1 MRTELPERDSIK
13 QSLLGTPVFV
23 SRNGWKETMES
34 SDQLMRMLAAIIVLG
49 VGGQWLAWRL
59 RIPAILLLL
68 SIGCLAGSISG
79 FINPDEMFGELL
91 QPIVSLSVGLILF
104 EGGLNLRL
112 RELKAT
118 WRSLL
123 GLLTI
128 GVLVTWCGA
137 SLAAYWI
144 LGIPASVSMVLGAVL
159 TVTGPTV
166 IGPLL
171 REIRPAGKVGT
182 IAKWEGIAIDPVGA
196 TLAVLVF
203 EAISS
208 IRAAEYSSATIN
220 AVQGFA
226 STAVVGLS
234 VGLIAARFLVE
245 SFRRF
250 WIPDYLQNPMTL
262 LYVVA
267 SFAGAELMHHE
278 AGLVAVT
285 VMGVLL
291 ANQKHVDVHRIIEF
305 KESLTILLIA
315 ALFIVLA
322 ARVPLSDVQQLGWR
336 GVAFAAT
343 LIVIVR
349 PVSVWLATIGSGLS
363 QRERLFLSWF
373 APRGI
378 VAAAVSSVFALRMG
392 ESGAIIAPATLI
404 VIMMTVAV
412 YGLTAAPLARK
423 LGLSSSDPQGLL
435 IAGANQTARAVAKVI
450 SKEGI
455 RVVLVDTR
463 YQRVAKAREAGLPV
477 CFASILSEYVMDAVD
492 FSGLG
497 RFLAMTSNDQINT
510 LAAARFRE
518 LFGAKNV
525 LQLSRGEASLRME
538 TTWQDRLAGRT
549 LFNPRLTYEFI
560 DTALD
565 QGAVIKATR
574 FSDVFTLETFRSHY
588 GDRVHPLFL
597 IDGSRIQVLAADSK
611 INPRAGQLVV
621 SLIMPVLTPLPEVA
635 LPPQSETE
643 QTAGAAGPSNSTTKT
658 AAQQED

>member
-1 MRTELPERDSIK
+1 M
-13 QSLLGTPVFV
+13 QHA
-23 SRNGWKETMES
+23 
-34 SDQLMRMLAAIIVLG
+34 DQLMRMLASIIVLG

-68 SIGCLAGSISG
+68 TIGCLAGSVSG

-112 RELKAT
+112 RELKGT

-123 GLLTI
+123 GLLTV
-128 GVLVTWCGA
+128 GVVITWCGA
-137 SLAAYWI
+137 TLAARWI
-144 LGIPASVSMVLGAVL
+144 LGIPASVAMVLGAVL

-171 REIRPAGKVGT
+171 REIRPSGKVGS
-182 IAKWEGIAIDPVGA
+182 IAKWEGIAIDPIGA

-208 IRAAEYSSATIN
+208 IRAAEYGSATIH
-220 AVQGFA
+220 AIQGFA
-226 STAVVGLS
+226 STAVVGLGI
-234 VGLIAARFLVE
+234 GLVASRLLVE

-262 LYVVA
+262 LYVVSA
-267 SFAGAELMHHE
+267 FAGAELLHHE

-285 VMGVLL
+285 VLGVLL
-291 ANQKHVDVHRIIEF
+291 ANQKHVDVHRVIEF

-322 ARVPLSDVQQLGWR
+322 ARVPLQDVRALGWR
-336 GVAFAAT
+336 GLAFAAS

-349 PVSVWLATIGSGLS
+349 PIAVWLSTIGSGLS
-363 QRERLFLSWF
+363 RRERLFLGWF

-392 ESGAIIAPATLI
+392 ESGAVVAPATLM
-404 VIMMTVAV
+404 VILLTVTV
-412 YGLTAAPLARK
+412 YGLTAAPLARR
-423 LGLSSSDPQGLL
+423 LGLSASDPQGLL
-435 IAGANQTARAVAKVI
+435 IAGANQTARAIAKVI

-463 YQRVAKAREAGLPV
+463 YQRVAKAREAGLNV
-477 CFASILSEYVMDAVD
+477 CYASILSEYVMDAVD

-497 RFLAMTSNDQINT
+497 RFLAMTPNDQINT
-510 LAAARFRE
+510 LSAARFRE

-525 LQLSRGEASLRME
+525 LQLSRGESRLRLD
-538 TTWQDRLAGRT
+538 TTWEDRLTGRT
-549 LFNPRLTYEFI
+549 LFNSRLTYDFM
-560 DTALD
+560 DSALD

-574 FSDVFTLETFRSHY
+574 FSQVFTLDAFRSHY
-588 GDRVHPLFL
+588 GERVHPLFL
-597 IDGSRIQVLAADSK
+597 IDGNRIQVLAADSK
-611 INPRAGQLVV
+611 ISPKAGQLVV
-621 SLIMPVLTPLPEVA
+621 SLILPQPLAAPVPIPEVVAPMPVDSAIEILEPLH
-635 LPPQSETE
+635 
-643 QTAGAAGPSNSTTKT
+643 
-658 AAQQED
+658 

>member
-1 MRTELPERDSIK
+1 MDDP
-13 QSLLGTPVFV
+13 
-23 SRNGWKETMES
+23 
-34 SDQLMRMLAAIIVLG
+34 DQLMRMMASIIILG

-59 RIPAILLLL
+59 RVPAILLLL
-68 SIGCLAGSISG
+68 TLGCLAGSVSG
-79 FINPDEMFGELL
+79 FINPDQMFGNLL
-91 QPIVSLSVGLILF
+91 QPLVSLAVGLILF

-112 RELKAT
+112 HELKGT
-118 WRSLL
+118 WKSLL

-128 GVLVTWCGA
+128 GAIITWFGA
-137 SLAAYWI
+137 ALAAHFI
-144 LGIPASVSMVLGAVL
+144 LQIPASVALVLGAVL

-171 REIRPAGKVGT
+171 REIRPSGKVGI
-182 IAKWEGIAIDPVGA
+182 IAKWESIAIDPIGA

-208 IRAAEYSSATIN
+208 IRAAEYGSATWN

-226 STAVVGLS
+226 STATVGLTI
-234 VGLIAARFLVE
+234 GLLSSRLLVE

-267 SFAGAELMHHE
+267 TFAGAEMLHHE

-291 ANQKHVDVHRIIEF
+291 ANQKAVDVHRVIEF

-322 ARVPLSDVQQLGWR
+322 ARVPLQDLRQLGWR
-336 GVAFAAT
+336 GPVFAAS
-343 LIVIVR
+343 LILIVR
-349 PVSVWLATIGSGLS
+349 PVSVWLSTIGSGLS
-363 QRERLFLSWF
+363 RRERCFLAWF

-392 ESGAIIAPATLI
+392 ESGAVIAPATLI
-404 VIMMTVAV
+404 VILMTVAV

-423 LGLSSSDPQGLL
+423 LGLAASDPQGLL
-435 IAGANQTARAVAKVI
+435 IAGASQTARAIARVI

-463 YQRVAKAREAGLPV
+463 YQRVSKAREAGLNV

-492 FSGLG
+492 FGGLG
-497 RFLAMTSNDQINT
+497 RFLALTSNDQINT

-518 LFGAKNV
+518 IFGARNV
-525 LQLSRGEASLRME
+525 LQLSRGKSDNARME
-538 TTWQDRLAGRT
+538 TTWQNRLAGRT
-549 LFNPRLTYEFI
+549 LFSPCLTYDFM

-565 QGAVIKATR
+565 QGATIKATR
-574 FSDVFTLETFRSHY
+574 FSEMFTLENFRAHY

-597 IDGSRIQVLAADSK
+597 IDGARIDVLSADVRM
-611 INPRAGQLVV
+611 NPKAGQLVV
-621 SLIMPVLTPLPEVA
+621 SLVLPGIVPPGKIPDAIPASVDNPLIRGVRSLSHTLQAKRPGDAVV
-635 LPPQSETE
+635 
-643 QTAGAAGPSNSTTKT
+643 
-658 AAQQED
+658 

>member
-1 MRTELPERDSIK
+1 MG
-13 QSLLGTPVFV
+13 Q
-23 SRNGWKETMES
+23 
-34 SDQLMRMLAAIIVLG
+34 SDQLMRMLAAIVVLG

-68 SIGCLAGSISG
+68 TIGCLAGSISG

-112 RELKAT
+112 PELKAT

-128 GVLVTWCGA
+128 GVLITWCGA
-137 SLAAYWI
+137 SLAACWI
-144 LGIPASVSMVLGAVL
+144 LGIPASVSVVLGAVL

-171 REIRPAGKVGT
+171 REIRPTGKVGP
-182 IAKWEGIAIDPVGA
+182 IAKWEGIAVDPIGA

-208 IRAAEYSSATIN
+208 IRAAEYGSATIN
-220 AVQGFA
+220 ALRGFT
-226 STAVVGLS
+226 STAVVGLAL
-234 VGLIAARFLVE
+234 GLIAARFLVE

-267 SFAGAELMHHE
+267 TFAGAELLHHE

-291 ANQKHVDVHRIIEF
+291 ANQKHVDVHRVIEF
-305 KESLTILLIA
+305 KESLTVLLIA

-322 ARVPLSDVQQLGWR
+322 ARVPLQDVQQLGWR
-336 GVAFAAT
+336 GVAFAAS

-349 PVSVWLATIGSGLS
+349 PVSVWLSTIGSGLS
-363 QRERLFLSWF
+363 RRERCFLAWF

-392 ESGAIIAPATLI
+392 ESGAVVAPATLI
-404 VIMMTVAV
+404 VILMTVAV

-423 LGLSSSDPQGLL
+423 LGLSASDPQGLL
-435 IAGANQTARAVAKVI
+435 IAGASQTARAIAKVI

-463 YQRVAKAREAGLPV
+463 YQRVAKAREAGLNV
-477 CFASILSEYVMDAVD
+477 CFASILSEYVMDEVD
-492 FSGLG
+492 FTGLG

-518 LFGAKNV
+518 IFGARNV
-525 LQLSRGEASLRME
+525 LQLSRGEASSRLE
-538 TTWQDRLAGRT
+538 TAWLDRLTGRT
-549 LFNPRLTYEFI
+549 LFDPRLTYDFM

-574 FSDVFTLETFRSHY
+574 FSQVFTLDAFRTHY

-621 SLIMPVLTPLPEVA
+621 SLILPKLIPLPETA
-635 LPPQSETE
+635 SLN
-643 QTAGAAGPSNSTTKT
+643 QTDIDKSPGEIIAVS
-658 AAQQED
+658 

>member
-1 MRTELPERDSIK
+1 
-13 QSLLGTPVFV
+13 
-23 SRNGWKETMES
+23 MEH

-68 SIGCLAGSISG
+68 TIGCLAGSISG
-79 FINPDEMFGELL
+79 FINPDAMFGDLL
-91 QPIVSLSVGLILF
+91 PPIVSLSVGLILF

-112 RELKAT
+112 AELKGT

-128 GVLVTWCGA
+128 GVLITWCGA
-137 SLAAYWI
+137 SLAAHWI
-144 LGIPASVSMVLGAVL
+144 LGIPASVAMVLGAVL

-171 REIRPAGKVGT
+171 REIRPTGKVGT

-203 EAISS
+203 EAITS
-208 IRAAEYSSATIN
+208 IRAAEYGSATIN
-220 AVQGFA
+220 ALWGFA
-226 STAVVGLS
+226 STAIAGLVVGFVASRL
-234 VGLIAARFLVE
+234 LVE

-267 SFAGAELMHHE
+267 AFAGAELLHHE

-285 VMGVLL
+285 VLGVLL

-305 KESLTILLIA
+305 KESLTVLLIA

-322 ARVPLSDVQQLGWR
+322 ARVPLQDVQQLGWR

-343 LIVIVR
+343 LIVFVR
-349 PVSVWLATIGSGLS
+349 PVAVWLSTLGSGLTR
-363 QRERLFLSWF
+363 RERCFLAWF

-392 ESGAIIAPATLI
+392 ESGAIVAPATLV
-404 VIMMTVAV
+404 VIMLTVAV

-423 LGLSSSDPQGLL
+423 LGLSASDPQGLL
-435 IAGANQTARAVAKVI
+435 IAGASQTVRAIAKVI
-450 SKEGI
+450 SKEGFS
-455 RVVLVDTR
+455 VVLVDTR
-463 YQRVAKAREAGLPV
+463 YQRVAKAREAGLNV
-477 CFASILSEYVMDAVD
+477 CYASILSEYVMDAVD

-518 LFGAKNV
+518 VFGARNV
-525 LQLSRGEASLRME
+525 LQLARGEATSRLE
-538 TTWQDRLAGRT
+538 TTWQERLTGRT
-549 LFNPRLTYEFI
+549 LFNPRLTYEFM
-560 DTALD
+560 DSALD

-574 FSDVFTLETFRSHY
+574 FSEVFTLEAFHAHY
-588 GDRVHPLFL
+588 GERVHPLFL
-597 IDGSRIQVLAADSK
+597 IDGTRIQVLAADSK

-621 SLIMPVLTPLPEVA
+621 SLVLPKLVAAPEAVSPM
-635 LPPQSETE
+635 L
-643 QTAGAAGPSNSTTKT
+643 AGFENRPGEPIAES
-658 AAQQED
+658 

>member
-1 MRTELPERDSIK
+1 
-13 QSLLGTPVFV
+13 
-23 SRNGWKETMES
+23 MEH

-68 SIGCLAGSISG
+68 TIGCLAGSVSG

-112 RELKAT
+112 RELKET
-118 WRSLL
+118 WRSLF

-128 GVLVTWCGA
+128 GVLITWCGA
-137 SLAAYWI
+137 AFSAYWI
-144 LGIPASVSMVLGAVL
+144 LGIPPSVAMVLGAVL

-171 REIRPAGKVGT
+171 REIRPTGKVGA

-203 EAISS
+203 EAITS
-208 IRAAEYSSATIN
+208 IRAAEYGSATIN
-220 AVQGFA
+220 AMRGFA
-226 STAVVGLS
+226 STAVAGLVVGLVTS
-234 VGLIAARFLVE
+234 RFLVE

-267 SFAGAELMHHE
+267 TFAGAELLHHE

-291 ANQKHVDVHRIIEF
+291 ANQKHVDVHRVIEF

-315 ALFIVLA
+315 ALFIVLS
-322 ARVPLSDVQQLGWR
+322 ARVPMQDVLELGWR
-336 GVAFAAT
+336 GPTFAVS

-349 PVSVWLATIGSGLS
+349 PVAVWLSTIGSGLS
-363 QRERLFLSWF
+363 HRERCFLAWF

-392 ESGAIIAPATLI
+392 ESGAVVAPATLI

-423 LGLSSSDPQGLL
+423 LGLSALDPQGLL
-435 IAGANQTARAVAKVI
+435 IAGASQTARAIAKAI

-463 YQRVAKAREAGLPV
+463 YQRIAKAREAGLNV
-477 CFASILSEYVMDAVD
+477 CYASILSEYVMDAVD

-510 LAAARFRE
+510 LASARFRE
-518 LFGAKNV
+518 IFGARNV
-525 LQLSRGEASLRME
+525 LQLSRGEASSRLE
-538 TTWQDRLAGRT
+538 TTWQNRLTGRT
-549 LFNPRLTYEFI
+549 LFDPRLTYEFL
-560 DTALD
+560 DSALD
-565 QGAVIKATR
+565 RGAVIKATR
-574 FSDVFTLETFRSHY
+574 FSEVFTLEAFQVHY

-597 IDGSRIQVLAADSK
+597 IDGARIQVLAADSK
-611 INPRAGQLVV
+611 INPTSGQLVV
-621 SLIMPVLTPLPEVA
+621 SLILPKVVDRSSDA
-635 LPPQSETE
+635 QVT
-643 QTAGAAGPSNSTTKT
+643 TASAAVS
-658 AAQQED
+658 A

>member
-1 MRTELPERDSIK
+1 
-13 QSLLGTPVFV
+13 
-23 SRNGWKETMES
+23 MEH

-68 SIGCLAGSISG
+68 TIGCLAGSISG
-79 FINPDEMFGELL
+79 FINPDEMFGDLL

-104 EGGLNLRL
+104 EGGLNLRFA
-112 RELKAT
+112 ELKGT

-123 GLLTI
+123 GLLTV

-137 SLAAYWI
+137 SLAAHWI
-144 LGIPASVSMVLGAVL
+144 LGIPPSVAVVLGAVL

-171 REIRPAGKVGT
+171 REIRPTGKVGT
-182 IAKWEGIAIDPVGA
+182 IAKWEGIAIDPIGA

-203 EAISS
+203 EAITS

-220 AVQGFA
+220 AAQGFA
-226 STAVVGLS
+226 STAIAGLAVGLVTS
-234 VGLIAARFLVE
+234 KLLVE

-250 WIPDYLQNPMTL
+250 WIPDYLQNPITL
-262 LYVVA
+262 LYVVGT
-267 SFAGAELMHHE
+267 FAGAELLRHE

-285 VMGVLL
+285 VLGVLL

-305 KESLTILLIA
+305 KESLTVLLIA

-322 ARVPLSDVQQLGWR
+322 ARVPLQDVQQLGWR

-343 LIVIVR
+343 LIVLVR
-349 PVSVWLATIGSGLS
+349 PVAVWLSTIGSGLTR
-363 QRERLFLSWF
+363 RERCFLAWF

-392 ESGAIIAPATLI
+392 ESGAIIAPATLV
-404 VIMMTVAV
+404 VIMLTVAV

-435 IAGANQTARAVAKVI
+435 IAGASQTVRAIAQVI

-455 RVVLVDTR
+455 RVILVDTR
-463 YQRVAKAREAGLPV
+463 YQRVAKAREAGLNV
-477 CFASILSEYVMDAVD
+477 CYASILSEYVMDAVD

-525 LQLSRGEASLRME
+525 LQLARGEATSRLE
-538 TTWQDRLAGRT
+538 TTWQERLTGRT
-549 LFNPRLTYEFI
+549 LFNPRLTYEFM
-560 DTALD
+560 DSALD

-574 FSDVFTLETFRSHY
+574 FSEVFTLEAFHAHY
-588 GDRVHPLFL
+588 GERVHPLFL
-597 IDGSRIQVLAADSK
+597 IDGPRIQVLAADSK
-611 INPRAGQLVV
+611 ISPRAGQLVV
-621 SLIMPVLTPLPEVA
+621 SLVLPKLVTAPEAVPPMLAGLENTPGEPIAE
-635 LPPQSETE
+635 S
-643 QTAGAAGPSNSTTKT
+643 
-658 AAQQED
+658 